1 MTTALTKYDAACKYI
16 AEAATVDEVKH
27 FHDEAA
33 AIAAYARQ
41 AKNRELEAQCVEIR
55 MRATRRLG
63 ELKREQKRTVG
74 LNSGGL
80 RRGVSDTPRDERPT
94 LESQG
99 IHKNL
104 AKQARTLGD
113 LPEEKFESR
122 VAEARE
128 AALGVVDKV
137 VRAQARETA
146 KHESEQPYGRPTDH
160 PSAPYEL
167 RQKAKQQ
174 RSKAAKLSR
183 MAPSTLDGWRRGYI
197 NACRHAAPD
206 LDAELQLIVDALHEL
221 ADERLG
227 ASRRA
232 ER

>member
-1 MTTALTKYDAACKYI
+1 MA
-16 AEAATVDEVKH
+16 
-27 FHDEAA
+27 
-33 AIAAYARQ
+33 
-41 AKNRELEAQCVEIR
+41 
-55 MRATRRLG
+55 
-63 ELKREQKRTVG
+63 
-74 LNSGGL
+74 
-80 RRGVSDTPRDERPT
+80 
-94 LESQG
+94 
-99 IHKNL
+99 
-104 AKQARTLGD
+104 
-113 LPEEKFESR
+113 
-122 VAEARE
+122 
-128 AALGVVDKV
+128 
-137 VRAQARETA
+137 
-146 KHESEQPYGRPTDH
+146 RPTDH

-221 ADERLG
+221 AGERLG